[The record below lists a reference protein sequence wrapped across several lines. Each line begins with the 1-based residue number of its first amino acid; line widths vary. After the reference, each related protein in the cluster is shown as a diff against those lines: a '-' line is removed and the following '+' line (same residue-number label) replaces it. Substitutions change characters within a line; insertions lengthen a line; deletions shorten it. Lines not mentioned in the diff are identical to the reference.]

1 MAIGDLRLLELV
13 DDLLEILSSLQ
24 LTGKAVGYDGDRIS
38 KLIQELQ
45 ELRYELH
52 QKKMMLDY

>member
-1 MAIGDLRLLELV
+1 MTLELV

-24 LTGKAVGYDGDRIS
+24 LTGKVVGYDGDRIS

-45 ELRYELH
+45 ELRSELH